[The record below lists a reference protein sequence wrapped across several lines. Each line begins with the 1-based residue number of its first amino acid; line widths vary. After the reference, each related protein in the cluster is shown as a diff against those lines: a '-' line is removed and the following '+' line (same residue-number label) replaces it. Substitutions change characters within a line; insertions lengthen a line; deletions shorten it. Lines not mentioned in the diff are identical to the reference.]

1 MDVRGVREDTDVVT
15 APAARAPS
23 ATDASSDLFRL
34 LEAYERSV
42 ILAALGAVG
51 GRQRSAAALLR
62 ILPSTLCQKM
72 KRLGIGPHR
81 IHRPPA
87 PGGDE
92 LCASLLWTGTLPPGG
107 TVELRGL
114 NGPVRVE
121 AGGEGRVEVEAIRR
135 GSRAI
140 LSAIEVKIVEHGRG
154 ITVCAVCHG
163 PAEPSPHVDRSLSL
177 GLAHARVDILAR
189 VPPDARVVAST
200 VNDDVLVVGVA
211 NVEAG
216 TANGRVRL
224 QALPSPPAEVA
235 VRRRPGAP
243 RQRPVA

>member
-1 MDVRGVREDTDVVT
+1 MDTDVVT
-15 APAARAPS
+15 APAVRAPS
-23 ATDASSDLFRL
+23 VADASSDLFNL

-62 ILPSTLCQKM
+62 ILPSTLSQKM
-72 KRLGIGPHR
+72 KRLGIGRHR
-81 IHRPPA
+81 SHRPPVPVPA
-87 PGGDE
+87 GDE
-92 LCASLLWTGTLPPGG
+92 LCASLLWTGALPPGG

-121 AGGEGRVEVEAIRR
+121 AGDADRVEVEAIRR

-140 LSAIEVKIVEHGRG
+140 LSAIEVKVVEHGRG
-154 ITVCAVCHG
+154 VTVCAVCHG
-163 PAEPSPHVDRSLSL
+163 LPEPSPQIDPRLWL
-177 GLAHARVDILAR
+177 GLANARIDILAR

-200 VNDDVLVVGVA
+200 VNDDVEVVGIA

-224 QALPSPPAEVA
+224 QALPSPPVETA
-235 VRRRPGAP
+235 VTTSPEPGPAAK
-243 RQRPVA
+243 QPVA

>member
-1 MDVRGVREDTDVVT
+1 VRGGRGNTNVVT
-15 APAARAPS
+15 GPAAR

-62 ILPSTLCQKM
+62 ILPSTLSQKM
-72 KRLGIGPHR
+72 KRLGIGRHR
-81 IHRPPA
+81 IHRSTVPA
-87 PGGDE
+87 GDE
-92 LCASLLWTGTLPPGG
+92 LCASLLWTGSLPPGG

-121 AGGEGRVEVEAIRR
+121 AGDAGCVEVEAIRR

-140 LSAIEVKIVEHGRG
+140 LSAIEVKVVEHGRG
-154 ITVCAVCHG
+154 VTVCAVCHG
-163 PAEPSPHVDRSLSL
+163 LPEPSPHLDRSLSF
-177 GLAHARVDILAR
+177 GLANVRVDILAR

-200 VNDDVLVVGVA
+200 VNDDVEVIGVA

-216 TANGRVRL
+216 TANGRVRF
-224 QALPSPPAEVA
+224 QALPTPPAEMAASSAPGPVA
-235 VRRRPGAP
+235 E
-243 RQRPVA
+243 RPVA

>member
-1 MDVRGVREDTDVVT
+1 VRGARGDTDVVT
-15 APAARAPS
+15 ERGARPPN

-87 PGGDE
+87 AGGDE
-92 LCASLLWTGTLPPGG
+92 LCASLL
-107 TVELRGL
+107 
-114 NGPVRVE
+114 RVE
-121 AGGEGRVEVEAIRR
+121 AGAEGRVEVEAVRR

-140 LSAIEVKIVEHGRG
+140 LSAIEVKIVEHSRG
-154 ITVCAVCHG
+154 ITVCALCHG
-163 PAEPSPHVDRSLSL
+163 PAEPSPHLDRSLSL

-235 VRRRPGAP
+235 VKTSPEA
-243 RQRPVA
+243 RPVAERPVA